1 MNAIARLYLDNIRN
15 IQSSWVT
22 QGLKVGQLGL
32 VYGANDMGSLMI
44 EENVVR
50 LAGAAFR
57 MNEYEIR
64 RLIKDA
70 GYQPNRRN
78 FYYDVLEEP
87 KNLDADLAEAINTI
101 EKGRVAIEG

>member
-1 MNAIARLYLDNIRN
+1 
-15 IQSSWVT
+15 
-22 QGLKVGQLGL
+22 
-32 VYGANDMGSLMI
+32 MGSLMI

-70 GYQPNRRN
+70 GYQPKRRD
-78 FYYDVLEEP
+78 FYYNLRTEP
-87 KNLDADLAEAINTI
+87 TDLDAQLEAAVATD
-101 EKGRVAIEG
+101 KKRVAIAG